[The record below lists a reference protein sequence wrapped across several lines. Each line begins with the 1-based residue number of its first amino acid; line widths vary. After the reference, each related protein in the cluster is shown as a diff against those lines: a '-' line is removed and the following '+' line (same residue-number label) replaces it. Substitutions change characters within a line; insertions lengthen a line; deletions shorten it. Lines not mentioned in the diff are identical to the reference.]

1 MLQLSNSILWLL
13 LTIYLKSGVLH
24 QLRIHPVLSEGNH
37 SRITLYR
44 QGTNKCCVV
53 FALLKIVKTQ
63 TQLFTL
69 SYVRTEGKFN
79 DAVITQGAEK
89 KRKFNDNKLHKVETS
104 C

>member
-1 MLQLSNSILWLL
+1 MASFNHLFEIRSFASTTYTLVASVATL
-13 LTIYLKSGVLH
+13 
-24 QLRIHPVLSEGNH
+24 LSEGNH

-53 FALLKIVKTQ
+53 FALLKTVKTQ

-69 SYVRTEGKFN
+69 SYVRTEGKSN

-89 KRKFNDNKLHKVETS
+89 KRKLNDNKLHKVETS